1 MTPNRSEA
9 EERPAFD
16 RPTLDRD
23 GAREKIIDAALPHVP
38 FDGWTPDVL
47 RQAAVEAGFDPV
59 TALRVF
65 PGGPVEAVEAWVTLA
80 DHRMIEALERQ
91 DLSTLKMRE
100 RIAAAIRLRLEALAG
115 QREAVRRALGL
126 LALPHN
132 APVAAATLWRTV
144 NAIWYA
150 AGDTA
155 TDFNYYT
162 KRALLAGVYSAT
174 VLYWL
179 EDKSEGFAQTWAF
192 LDRRIADVM
201 RVPQVIGT
209 LRGRLAGLPNP
220 FRFFAPR

>member
-1 MTPNRSEA
+1 MTQNESEA
-9 EERPAFD
+9 FERD
-16 RPTLDRD
+16 L
-23 GAREKIIDAALPHVP
+23 ARQKIVDAALPHVP

-47 RQAAVEAGFDPV
+47 RQAATEAGLDPLM
-59 TALRVF
+59 ALRVF
-65 PGGPVEAVEAWVTLA
+65 PRGPIEAVEAWVTLA
-80 DHRMIEALERQ
+80 DRRMIEAFESEDR
-91 DLSTLKMRE
+91 TALKVRE
-100 RIAAAIRLRLEALAG
+100 RIATAVRLRLEALAG

-150 AGDTA
+150 VGDTA

-179 EDKSEGFAQTWAF
+179 DDKSEGFEKTWTF

-201 RVPQVIGT
+201 RVPQVLGA
-209 LRGRLAGLPNP
+209 LRERLGGVLPRFRP
-220 FRFFAPR
+220 FTPR